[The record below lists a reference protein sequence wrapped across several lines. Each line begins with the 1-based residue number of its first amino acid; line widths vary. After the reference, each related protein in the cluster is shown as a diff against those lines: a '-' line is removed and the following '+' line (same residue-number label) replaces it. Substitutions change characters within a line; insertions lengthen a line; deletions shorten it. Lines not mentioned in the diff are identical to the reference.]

1 MRSLPLNHLPILLML
16 ALCSCALAQTPDA
29 ATIKTDVKSV
39 MLPTTVRDKHG
50 KTVTDLTVDD
60 FVLSD
65 DGKPQHI
72 DYFSH
77 DTNLPLT
84 LGLLVDTSMS
94 QHDVLPEERAASQHF
109 LEQMMTDPKDK
120 AFIIQFDREVELLQ
134 DITDAKDK
142 LHDALDKVAAPQ
154 FASASSGDD
163 SGGHHGGGTTLYDAV
178 FLASDELLRKQPGRK
193 AIIVL
198 TDGVD
203 RGSKETLNSAI
214 EAAQRSDTA
223 VYAIYFKGAE
233 QNYNNPGMGRRRGGM
248 GGGGWPGGGGGYP
261 GGGGG
266 YPGGGGGQ
274 RPEQTHVDGKK
285 ILQQL
290 CGETGGMMFEAKKQ
304 KVDEVYTSI
313 AEELR
318 SQYILAFT
326 PDKAAEPGFHKLAL
340 TVKKKDMTVQTRA
353 GYYVGQ

>member
-1 MRSLPLNHLPILLML
+1 MRSLKSETPPVLIIL

-29 ATIKTDVKSV
+29 ATIKTEVKSV
-39 MLPTTVRDKHG
+39 MLPVTVHDKHG
-50 KTVTDLTVDD
+50 KTVADLTVDD

-77 DTNLPLT
+77 DVHLPLT
-84 LGLLVDTSMS
+84 LGLLLDTSTS
-94 QHDVLPEERAASQHF
+94 QRDVLADERTASQRF
-109 LEQMMTDPKDK
+109 LDRMMADPKDK
-120 AFIIQFDREVELLQ
+120 AFVIQFDREVELLQ

-142 LHDALDKVAAPQ
+142 LHDALDKVSAPQ
-154 FASASSGDD
+154 FASANSGDD
-163 SGGHHGGGTTLYDAV
+163 SGGHRGGGTTLYDAV

-203 RGSKETLNSAI
+203 RGSKESLNSAI

-233 QNYNNPGMGRRRGGM
+233 QNSNNPGMGRRRGGM
-248 GGGGWPGGGGGYP
+248 GGGGWPGGGSGYP
-261 GGGGG
+261 GGGGGG
-266 YPGGGGGQ
+266 YPGGGQ
-274 RPEQTHVDGKK
+274 RPEPQTHVDGKK

-290 CGETGGMMFEAKKQ
+290 CGETGGMLFEAKKQ

-326 PDKAAEPGFHKLAL
+326 PDKSAESGFHKLAL
-340 TVKKKDMTVQTRA
+340 TVKRKDMTVQTRA